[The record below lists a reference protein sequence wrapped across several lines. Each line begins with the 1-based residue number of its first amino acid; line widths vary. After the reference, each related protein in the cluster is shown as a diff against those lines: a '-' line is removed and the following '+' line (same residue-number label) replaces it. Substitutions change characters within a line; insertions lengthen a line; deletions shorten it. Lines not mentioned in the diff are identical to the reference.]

1 MFDILHLRACFA
13 NKVQQRDETEP
24 REDVEQQKW
33 LEDKDFIK
41 TLQVRTIGCI
51 IIAC

>member
-13 NKVQQRDETEP
+13 NKVQQLDETEP

-41 TLQVRTIGCI
+41 TLQVRTIDCI